1 MYQFLRVPWG
11 KIRFRNWGLPYQE
24 AEKRVL
30 FVNGAVS
37 GINQWSLLADKVL
50 ESEKVALIGYDLP
63 GIGQSTAP
71 EYYYSMPNLQGYSIY
86 CMMKQLR
93 WDTAHI
99 CAFSLGL
106 PTLCT
111 SSVKFF
117 FIPFY
122 SSGAHLASVFSLL
135 FPEMVESFTNIDGF
149 FHFRIDPDTI
159 ATSARQEIEK
169 NLELYKAGKPNKSM
183 IMSYADFVAGFKVL
197 VKYSLVYRIQTKARA
212 DKYPE
217 IDWDRIAD
225 IMYKDFLLEVLCIL
239 VHHVN

>member
-63 GIGQSTAP
+63 GIGQSTVP

-86 CMMKQLR
+86 CMMKQLQ

-106 PTLCT
+106 FMYCTLSVKSFKRPFLVLGLTWRPCFRCFFLKWSSHSPTLT
-111 SSVKFF
+111 DFF
-117 FIPFY
+117 TF
-122 SSGAHLASVFSLL
+122 
-135 FPEMVESFTNIDGF
+135 ES
-149 FHFRIDPDTI
+149 
-159 ATSARQEIEK
+159 
-169 NLELYKAGKPNKSM
+169 
-183 IMSYADFVAGFKVL
+183 
-197 VKYSLVYRIQTKARA
+197 IQIR
-212 DKYPE
+212 
-217 IDWDRIAD
+217 
-225 IMYKDFLLEVLCIL
+225 
-239 VHHVN
+239 